1 MAEINFEEMLNKI
14 SDSVKSFANT
24 DTVIG
29 DEFKLGEFSCKP
41 VIRIGVG
48 YGTGG
53 GSGDDPKKKASGTGG
68 GAGAGIGIS
77 PIGFLV
83 TKGGEI
89 SFIPAD
95 KKSGLGSIFDKVPDL
110 IEKIVEKTKDK
121 E

>member
-1 MAEINFEEMLNKI
+1 MAEVNFEEMLNKI
-14 SDSVKSFANT
+14 SESVKSFANT

-29 DEFKLGEFSCKP
+29 EEFKLGEFSCKP

-53 GSGDDPKKKASGTGG
+53 GTGDDPKKKASGTGG
-68 GAGAGIGIS
+68 GAGAGIGIA

-83 TKGGEI
+83 TKGAEI

-95 KKSGLGSIFDKVPDL
+95 KKSGLASVFDKVPDL
-110 IEKIVEKTKDK
+110 IEKIVEKTK